1 MSIADIII
9 ELDNKYKVLLIKYE
23 GKASEFFKPSFNLY
37 LGMNIR
43 DILVMDMDMDM
54 DSGIVDWRDKQFSY
68 MIMKCHKEKL
78 FLLLKQ
84 VDNRIKML
92 EKSLDEMDCGI
103 QIYDKDARFVY
114 FNEDSRRISGL
125 ENEDVE
131 GRHLSDVYDLDAQYS
146 TTLTVL
152 ETKKPVRH
160 RCDTFKVKGG
170 KTLTT
175 TNDAVPLIID
185 DKVEGVVLKEW
196 DTVAVKKS
204 YEYMG
209 NVQNGILDFISSNTD
224 MARENKIYFEN
235 IVGESAKLTDA
246 LNLAKRVS
254 VQDCNVLVYGE
265 TGTGKELFAQS
276 IHNSSMRKN
285 KKFIPLNCAA
295 VPENL
300 IEGILFG
307 TEKGAFTGSENKNG
321 LFFQADG
328 GTIFLDELNS
338 MSLNM
343 QSKLLRVIQDGKFRP
358 VGSEKL
364 IKTDVRIIS
373 SCNEEPFSSAI
384 RKDLLYRLSTII
396 VEVPPLRERK
406 NDIESLVFYFSDKL
420 SKKYNNKIEKINTKV
435 LDYLKKYEWPGNVRE
450 LEHIVEYALN
460 VMDDGEFTLM
470 HIPRHIM
477 SRQVEDEKESE
488 GLFKDSIYENELS
501 YMVGKFEDMIIR
513 NVLEHNDNNITL
525 AAKSLGI
532 KRQSLQYRIR
542 KYGIII

>member
-1 MSIADIII
+1 MSIAEIIV
-9 ELDNKYKVLLIKYE
+9 ELDKDYKVLSIEYE
-23 GKASEFFKPSFNLY
+23 GKSSGFFKPSFDLY
-37 LGMNIR
+37 MGMNIR
-43 DILVMDMDMDM
+43 DILLMDVDSL
-54 DSGIVDWRDKQFSY
+54 SGIVDWRDKKFSY
-68 MIMKCHKEKL
+68 RILKCSSEKSL
-78 FLLLKQ
+78 LLLKRI
-84 VDNRIKML
+84 DNKVKIL

-103 QIYDKDARFVY
+103 QIYDKYARIVY
-114 FNEDSRRISGL
+114 FNEDSRRISGV
-125 ENEDVE
+125 ENEEVV
-131 GRHLSDVYDLDAQYS
+131 GKHLSEVYDFDFQFS

-152 ETKKPVRH
+152 DTKKSVSH
-160 RCDTFKVKGG
+160 RCDTFKVKNGN
-170 KTLTT
+170 TLTT
-175 TNDAVPLIID
+175 TNSAEPLIID
-185 DKVEGVVLKEW
+185 GEVEGVVLKEW
-196 DTVAVKKS
+196 DAVAVKKS
-204 YEYMG
+204 YEYME
-209 NVQNGILDFISSNTD
+209 NVQNGILDFISSNTE

-235 IVGESAKLTDA
+235 IVGESTKLTEA

-276 IHNSSMRKN
+276 IHNGSTRKN

-307 TEKGAFTGSENKNG
+307 TEKGAFTGSENKKG

-328 GTIFLDELNS
+328 GTLFLDELNS

-406 NDIESLVFYFSDKL
+406 SDIESLVLYFSDKL
-420 SKKYNNKIEKINTKV
+420 SVRYNNKIEKIAPEV
-435 LDYLKKYEWPGNVRE
+435 LEYLKKYQWPGNVRE

-460 VMDDGEFTLM
+460 VMDDGIFRLG
-470 HIPRHIM
+470 HIPRHVVTG
-477 SRQVEDEKESE
+477 SADKDKEE
-488 GLFKDSIYENELS
+488 TGLFAESIYENELS
-501 YMVGKFEDMIIR
+501 YMVEKFEDRILR
-513 NVLEHNDNNITL
+513 KVLKHNDNNITL

>member
-1 MSIADIII
+1 MSIADITI
-9 ELDNKYKVLLIKYE
+9 ELDNDYKVLSLEYE
-23 GKASEFFKPSFNLY
+23 GEALGFFKPSFDLY
-37 LGMNIR
+37 KGMSIH
-43 DILVMDMDMDM
+43 DILVIDLE
-54 DSGIVDWRDKQFSY
+54 SVEGTVDWRDKEFSY
-68 MIMKCHKEKL
+68 RIVKCSGEKYLL
-78 FLLLKQ
+78 FLKQ
-84 VDNRIKML
+84 IDIRMIML
-92 EKSLDEMDCGI
+92 EKSLDAMDCGI
-103 QIYDKDARFVY
+103 QIYDKYARIVY
-114 FNEDSRRISGL
+114 FNEDSRRMSGV
-125 ENEDVE
+125 ENKDIA
-131 GRHLSDVYDLDAQYS
+131 GKHLSEVYDFDFEFS

-152 ETKKPVRH
+152 DTKKSVSH
-160 RCDTFKVKGG
+160 RCDTFKVKNGN
-170 KTLTT
+170 TLTT
-175 TNDAVPLIID
+175 TNSAEPLIID
-185 DKVEGVVLKEW
+185 GEVEGVVLKEW

-204 YEYMG
+204 YEYME
-209 NVQNGILDFISSNTD
+209 NVQQGIMDFISSNTD

-235 IVGESAKLTDA
+235 IVGESTKLTEA

-276 IHNSSMRKN
+276 IHNESNRKN

-321 LFFQADG
+321 LFFQADE
-328 GTIFLDELNS
+328 GTLFLDELNS

-373 SCNEEPFSSAI
+373 SCNEEPFSSEI

-406 NDIESLVFYFSDKL
+406 SDIESLVFYFSDKL
-420 SKKYNNKIEKINTKV
+420 SKRYNNKIEKIDPEV
-435 LDYLKKYEWPGNVRE
+435 LDYLKRYQWPGNVRE

-460 VMDDGEFTLM
+460 VMDDGDFRIS
-470 HIPRHIM
+470 HIPRHVMI
-477 SRQVEDEKESE
+477 RQVEDENELE

-501 YMVGKFEDMIIR
+501 YMVENFEDMIIR
-513 NVLEHNDNNITL
+513 KVLNHHDNNITL

>member
-9 ELDNKYKVLLIKYE
+9 ELDNDYNILSLEYDGE
-23 GKASEFFKPSFNLY
+23 ASGFFKPSFDLY
-37 LGMNIR
+37 KGMNIH
-43 DILVMDMDMDM
+43 DILVMDME
-54 DSGIVDWRDKQFSY
+54 SVAGTVDWRDKELSY
-68 MIMKCHKEKL
+68 RIVKCSGVKSFL
-78 FLLLKQ
+78 FLKQ
-84 VDNRIKML
+84 IDIRMIML
-92 EKSLDEMDCGI
+92 EKSLDAMDCGI
-103 QIYDKDARFVY
+103 QIYDKNARIVY
-114 FNEDSRRISGL
+114 FNEDSRRISEV
-125 ENEDVE
+125 ENEEVV
-131 GRHLSDVYDLDAQYS
+131 GRYMAEVFDLDVQDYS

-152 ETKKPVRH
+152 DTKRPVMH
-160 RCDTFKVKGG
+160 RCDTFKVRGG
-170 KTLTT
+170 KTVTT
-175 TNDAVPLIID
+175 TNSAMPVIID
-185 DKVEGVVLKEW
+185 GEVEGVVLKEW

-204 YEYMG
+204 YEYME
-209 NVQNGILDFISSNTD
+209 NVQQGIMDFISSNTD

-235 IVGESAKLTDA
+235 IVGESTKLTEA

-276 IHNSSMRKN
+276 IHNESNRKN

-328 GTIFLDELNS
+328 GTLFLDELNS
-338 MSLNM
+338 MSFNM

-373 SCNEEPFSSAI
+373 SCNEEPFSSEI

-396 VEVPPLRERK
+396 VEVPPLRERRS
-406 NDIESLVFYFSDKL
+406 DIESLVFYFSDKL
-420 SKKYNNKIEKINTKV
+420 SKRYNNRIEKIDPEV
-435 LDYLKKYEWPGNVRE
+435 LDYLKRYQWPGNVRE

-460 VMDDGEFTLM
+460 VMDDGEFKIN
-470 HIPRHIM
+470 HIPRHVM
-477 SRQVEDEKESE
+477 TSQDSDEGE
-488 GLFKDSIYENELS
+488 GLFTESIYENELS
-501 YMVGKFEDMIIR
+501 YMVEKFEDMIIR
-513 NVLEHNDNNITL
+513 KVLKHHDNNITL

>member
-1 MSIADIII
+1 MSIADITI
-9 ELDNKYKVLLIKYE
+9 ELDNDYKVLSLEYE
-23 GKASEFFKPSFNLY
+23 GEALGFFKPSFDLY
-37 LGMNIR
+37 KGMSIH
-43 DILVMDMDMDM
+43 DILVIDLE
-54 DSGIVDWRDKQFSY
+54 SVEGTVDWRDKEFSY
-68 MIMKCHKEKL
+68 RIVKCSGEKYLL
-78 FLLLKQ
+78 FLKQ
-84 VDNRIKML
+84 IDIRVIML
-92 EKSLDEMDCGI
+92 EKSLDAMDCGI
-103 QIYDKDARFVY
+103 QIYDKYARIVY
-114 FNEDSRRISGL
+114 FNEDSRRMSGV
-125 ENEDVE
+125 ENKDIA
-131 GRHLSDVYDLDAQYS
+131 GKHLSEVYDFDFEFS

-152 ETKKPVRH
+152 DTKKSVSH
-160 RCDTFKVKGG
+160 RCDTFKVKNGN
-170 KTLTT
+170 TLTT
-175 TNDAVPLIID
+175 TNSAEPLIID
-185 DKVEGVVLKEW
+185 GEVEGVVLKEW

-204 YEYMG
+204 YEYME
-209 NVQNGILDFISSNTD
+209 NVQQGIMDFISTNTD

-235 IVGESAKLTDA
+235 IVGESTKLTEA

-276 IHNSSMRKN
+276 IHNESNRKN

-321 LFFQADG
+321 LFFQADE
-328 GTIFLDELNS
+328 GTLFLDELNS

-373 SCNEEPFSSAI
+373 SCNEEPFSSEI

-406 NDIESLVFYFSDKL
+406 SDIESLVFYFSDKL
-420 SKKYNNKIEKINTKV
+420 SKRYNNKIEKIDPEV
-435 LDYLKKYEWPGNVRE
+435 LDYLKRYQWPGNVRE

-460 VMDDGEFTLM
+460 VMDDGDFRIS
-470 HIPRHIM
+470 HIPRHVMI
-477 SRQVEDEKESE
+477 RQVEDENELE

-501 YMVGKFEDMIIR
+501 YMVENFEDMIIR
-513 NVLEHNDNNITL
+513 KVLNHHDNNITL